1 MIRAALCLILFS
13 LPQWAQAVTC
23 SDQTHEGRSLT
34 VCTADATQE
43 NLRLFLRGSDGAI
56 LGQFRDIE
64 RTLEDGK
71 TLAFGMNAGM
81 YHADRSPVG
90 HYVEDGNEEMRL
102 LTSGSKGNFGLLP
115 NGVLCLQDGA
125 IRVYETLDFQKQ
137 TPTCRD
143 ATQSGPMLVIDSELH
158 PRFLPDSS
166 SRFLRNGVGTSP
178 DGKTAHFVISNEA
191 FTFHEFGRF
200 FRDVLKTPNALY
212 FDGKISRLH
221 APQLDRSDGGFWMG
235 PIIGVVE
242 TATPV
247 TE

>member
-1 MIRAALCLILFS
+1 MIRTALCLIFLS

-34 VCTADATQE
+34 VCTVDAAE
-43 NLRLFLRGSDGAI
+43 DNLRLFLRDDSGAI

-64 RTLEDGK
+64 RALEDGK
-71 TLAFGMNAGM
+71 TLSFGMNAGM

-90 HYVEDGNEEMRL
+90 HYVEDGTEEMRL
-102 LTSGSKGNFGLLP
+102 LTGGSKGNFGLLP
-115 NGVLCLQDGA
+115 NGVLCLNDGA
-125 IRVYETLDFQKQ
+125 VQVYETLDFQKQ
-137 TPTCRD
+137 APTCRD
-143 ATQSGPMLVIDSELH
+143 ATQSGPMLVIDGALH
-158 PRFLPDSS
+158 PRFLPDST
-166 SRFLRNGVGTSP
+166 SRFLRNGVGTTD
-178 DGKTAHFVISNEA
+178 DGKTAYFVISNEA
-191 FTFHEFGRF
+191 VTFHEFGRF

-221 APQLDRSDGGFWMG
+221 APQLNRSDGGFWMG

-242 TATPV
+242 PSAAI

>member
-1 MIRAALCLILFS
+1 
-13 LPQWAQAVTC
+13 
-23 SDQTHEGRSLT
+23 
-34 VCTADATQE
+34 
-43 NLRLFLRGSDGAI
+43 
-56 LGQFRDIE
+56 
-64 RTLEDGK
+64 
-71 TLAFGMNAGM
+71 
-81 YHADRSPVG
+81 
-90 HYVEDGNEEMRL
+90 
-102 LTSGSKGNFGLLP
+102 
-115 NGVLCLQDGA
+115 
-125 IRVYETLDFQKQ
+125 
-137 TPTCRD
+137 
-143 ATQSGPMLVIDSELH
+143 MLVIDSELH

-191 FTFHEFGRF
+191 VTFHEFGRF

-242 TATPV
+242 TDTPV

>member
-1 MIRAALCLILFS
+1 MIRTALCLIFLS

-34 VCTADATQE
+34 VCTVDATKD
-43 NLRLFLRGSDGAI
+43 NLRLFLRDDSGAI

-64 RTLEDGK
+64 RVLGDGK
-71 TLAFGMNAGM
+71 TLSFGMNAGM

-90 HYVEDGNEEMRL
+90 HYVEDGTEEMRL
-102 LTSGSKGNFGLLP
+102 LTGGSKGNFGLLP
-115 NGVLCLQDGA
+115 NGVLCLNDGKA
-125 IRVYETLDFQKQ
+125 QVYATLDFQKQ
-137 TPTCRD
+137 APTCRH
-143 ATQSGPMLVIDSELH
+143 ATQSGPMLVIDGDLH

-166 SRFLRNGVGTSP
+166 SRFLRNGVGTTN

-191 FTFHEFGRF
+191 VTFHEFARF
-200 FRDVLKTPNALY
+200 FRDVLKTPYALY

-242 TATPV
+242 PNAAP